1 MASGQRPAPGPPT
14 MQPTATAHGTITQA
28 PGPPAAGRPLFFN
41 RELSWLDF
49 NRRVLELAQDTGWPL
64 LERVKY
70 LAIFSSNLDEF
81 FMKRVGGLQRQR
93 TGNVGD
99 LSMDGLT
106 VQEQLDAIRRHVEPM
121 LAEHARCWQRDLE
134 PALAREGIAIH
145 NYAGLTES
153 DRAAADA
160 YFRLHVFPI
169 LTPLAV
175 DPGHPFPFISNLSKS
190 VGVMLEHP
198 GRAEPSWVR
207 IKVPENLPRW
217 VPLPPRLSFVPLEQV
232 IAGNLALL
240 FPGMKVLEWA
250 MFRVTRNADIEMDAD
265 DAEDLLEM
273 VEQELRARRLARVVR
288 LELPSGM
295 SDQMRDFITAGL
307 EVSPSDVYASDG
319 PIDMDD
325 LFAIASLE
333 LPALKLRPWLSL
345 VPPRLAGEDVDV
357 FEVIRS
363 GDLLV
368 HHPYESFAASVER
381 FVRAAVDDPRVLA
394 IKMTLYRT
402 SSDSSFVPDLIRA
415 AEMGKQVAV
424 LVEIKA
430 RFDEQRNLE
439 LAQRLEKAG
448 VHVVY
453 GLVGLKTHTKITMVV
468 RDEPE
473 GLRTYC
479 HIGTGNYNAKTASLY
494 TDLGLFTCNAAI
506 ADDVIDLF
514 HFLTGRSLKRDYRKL
529 LVAPVNMRDRFL
541 SKIRREIE
549 HAKAGRPARIVAKMN
564 ALQDPKIIT
573 SLYEASHAGVTVDL
587 IVRGFCCLRPKVP
600 GLSDRIRVFSI
611 LGRFLEHSR
620 IFWFQN
626 GSVPTSGSPDG
637 DGGAW
642 ASTDEFY
649 FGSADWMYRNLDYRV
664 EAITPVEDP
673 ALRERLREILDVM
686 LADKGHAWELEPDG
700 TWTRRSTPDNRPA
713 SDTHELLMAR
723 FLRTAKKVRQGR

>member
-1 MASGQRPAPGPPT
+1 
-14 MQPTATAHGTITQA
+14 MQPSATLTGTIA
-28 PGPPAAGRPLFFN
+28 PAAAPASGRPLFFN
-41 RELSWLDF
+41 REISWLDF
-49 NRRVLELAQDTGWPL
+49 NHRVLELAHDTSWPL
-64 LERVKY
+64 LERIKY

-106 VQEQLDAIRRHVEPM
+106 VQEQLDAIRKHIEPM
-121 LAEHARCWQRDLE
+121 LADHARCWQADLE
-134 PALAREGIAIH
+134 PALAREGVAIH
-145 NYAGLTES
+145 TYATLCDE
-153 DRAAADA
+153 DRAAADD
-160 YFRLHVFPI
+160 YFRRHVFPI

-190 VGVMLEHP
+190 LGVMLEHP

-217 VPLPPRLSFVPLEQV
+217 VPLPTRVAAGAGARLSFVPLEQV
-232 IAGNLALL
+232 IAGNLELL
-240 FPGMKVLEWA
+240 FPGMKVIEWA

-265 DAEDLLEM
+265 DADDLLEM

-288 LELPSGM
+288 LELPSNM
-295 SDQMRDFITAGL
+295 SQAMREFIVAGL
-307 EVSPSDVYASDG
+307 EVTPADVYASDG

-325 LFAIASLE
+325 LFAIANLD
-333 LPALKLRPWLSL
+333 LPHLKLKPWVAL
-345 VPPRLAGEDVDV
+345 VPPRLAGDDVDF
-357 FEVIRS
+357 FEVVRS

-381 FVRAAVDDPRVLA
+381 FVKSAVDDPRVLA

-468 RDEPE
+468 RDEPD

-479 HIGTGNYNAKTASLY
+479 HIGTGNYNTRTANLY
-494 TDLGLFTCNAAI
+494 TDLGLFTCNPAI

-541 SKIRREIE
+541 SKIRREID
-549 HAKAGRPARIVAKMN
+549 HARAGRPARIVAKMN
-564 ALQDPKIIT
+564 SLQDPKIIT

-600 GLSDRIRVFSI
+600 GMSDNIRCCSI

-626 GSVPTSGSPDG
+626 GSVPSEGNSSWAGS
-637 DGGAW
+637 
-642 ASTDEFY
+642 DEF
-649 FGSADWMYRNLDYRV
+649 FIGSADWMYRNLDYRV

-673 ALRERLREILDVM
+673 ALRERLREILDIM
-686 LADKGHAWELEPDG
+686 LTDKGHAWELEPDG
-700 TWTRRSTPDNRPA
+700 NWTRRATPDNRPA

>member
-1 MASGQRPAPGPPT
+1 MQPIATAPAVVPAPTPTGPR
-14 MQPTATAHGTITQA
+14 Q
-28 PGPPAAGRPLFFN
+28 LFLN
-41 RELSWLDF
+41 REISWLDF
-49 NRRVLELAQDTGWPL
+49 NHRVLELAQDTTWPL
-64 LERVKY
+64 LERVRY

-93 TGNVGD
+93 TGNVGEVS
-99 LSMDGLT
+99 LDGLT

-121 LAEHARCWQRDLE
+121 LAEHARCWQADLE
-134 PALAREGIAIH
+134 PALAREGITIH
-145 NYAGLTES
+145 SYSGLADA
-153 DRAAADA
+153 DRSAADD
-160 YFRLHVFPI
+160 YFRRHVFPI

-190 VGVMLEHP
+190 LGVMLEHP

-217 VPLPPRLSFVPLEQV
+217 VPVPTARFAFVPLEQV
-232 IAGNLALL
+232 IAGNLGLL
-240 FPGMKVLEWA
+240 FPGMRVIEWA
-250 MFRVTRNADIEMDAD
+250 MFRATRNADIEMDAD
-265 DAEDLLEM
+265 DADDLLEL
-273 VEQELRARRLARVVR
+273 VEQELRRRRLARVVR
-288 LELPSGM
+288 LELPTGM
-295 SDQMRDFITAGL
+295 SQAMRDFIVAGL
-307 EVSPSDVYASDG
+307 EVTPADVYASDG
-319 PIDMDD
+319 PIDLDD
-325 LFAIASLE
+325 LFAIADLA
-333 LPALKLRPWLSL
+333 LPALKVKPWVSL
-345 VPPRLAGEDVDV
+345 VPPRLTGDDVDF

-363 GDLLV
+363 GDLMV

-381 FVRAAVDDPRVLA
+381 FVHAAVTDPKVLA

-402 SSDSSFVPDLIRA
+402 SSDSRFVPDLIRA

-468 RDEPE
+468 RDEPD

-494 TDLGLFTCNAAI
+494 TDLGLFTCNPAI
-506 ADDVIDLF
+506 GEDVIDLF

-541 SKIRREIE
+541 SKIRREID
-549 HAKAGRPARIVAKMN
+549 HARAGRPARIVAKMN
-564 ALQDPKIIT
+564 SLQDPKIIT

-600 GLSDRIRVFSI
+600 GLSDNVRVFSI

-626 GSVPTSGSPDG
+626 AAVPTPG
-637 DGGAW
+637 GGAG
-642 ASTDEFY
+642 TDEF
-649 FGSADWMYRNLDYRV
+649 FIGSADWMYRNLDYRV
-664 EAITPVEDP
+664 EAITPVDDP
-673 ALRERLREILDVM
+673 ALRERLREILDIM

-723 FLRTAKKVRQGR
+723 FSRTAKKVRQGR

>member
-1 MASGQRPAPGPPT
+1 MQQTDNGPIVPASP
-14 MQPTATAHGTITQA
+14 QA
-28 PGPPAAGRPLFFN
+28 PARPLFFN
-41 RELSWLDF
+41 REISWLDF
-49 NRRVLELAQDTGWPL
+49 NQRVLELARDPTWPL

-99 LSMDGLT
+99 LSLDGMT
-106 VQEQLDAIRRHVEPM
+106 VQGQLDAIRRRVEPM
-121 LAEHARCWQRDLE
+121 LAEHADCWQRDLE
-134 PALAREGIAIH
+134 PALAKEGVAIH
-145 NYAGLTES
+145 TYAGLADD
-153 DRAAADA
+153 DRSVADD
-160 YFRLHVFPI
+160 YFRRHVFPI

-190 VGVMLEHP
+190 LGVMLEHP

-217 VPLPPRLSFVPLEQV
+217 VPLPRSPNQPAARMGFVPLEQV
-232 IAGNLALL
+232 IAGNLGQL
-240 FPGMKVLEWA
+240 FPGMRVIEWA
-250 MFRVTRNADIEMDAD
+250 LFRVTRNADVEMDAD
-265 DAEDLLEM
+265 DADDLLEL
-273 VEQELRARRLARVVR
+273 VELELRRRRLARVVR
-288 LELPSGM
+288 LELPTAM
-295 SDQMRDFITAGL
+295 SQQMREFITAGL
-307 EVSPSDVYASDG
+307 EVSPADVYASDG

-325 LFAIASLE
+325 LFALASLE
-333 LPALKLRPWLSL
+333 LPHLK
-345 VPPRLAGEDVDV
+345 
-357 FEVIRS
+357 
-363 GDLLV
+363 
-368 HHPYESFAASVER
+368 
-381 FVRAAVDDPRVLA
+381 RAAVGAAGAAAAGRGGRRLLRGHPQRRRDGPPPVRELQPPASSGSSTQAVNDPRVLA

-402 SSDSSFVPDLIRA
+402 SSATAALCNDLIRA
-415 AEMGKQVAV
+415 AETGKQVAV

-453 GLVGLKTHTKITMVV
+453 GLVGLKTHTKLTMVV
-468 RDEPE
+468 RDEPD

-479 HIGTGNYNAKTASLY
+479 HVGTGNYNRRTAGLY
-494 TDLGLFTCNAAI
+494 TDLGLFTCNPAI
-506 ADDVIDLF
+506 AEDVIDLF

-541 SKIRREIE
+541 SKIRREVD
-549 HAKAGRPARIVAKMN
+549 HARAGRPARIIAKMN
-564 ALQDPKIIT
+564 SLQDPKIIQ

-600 GLSDRIRVFSI
+600 GLSENVRVFSI

-620 IFWFQN
+620 IFHFQN
-626 GSVPTSGSPDG
+626 DRAP
-637 DGGAW
+637 
-642 ASTDEFY
+642 EY
-649 FGSADWMYRNLDYRV
+649 FIGSADWMYRNLDYRV

-673 ALRERLREILDVM
+673 ALRERLREILEIM
-686 LADKGHAWELEPDG
+686 LADKGHAWELDADG
-700 TWTRRSTPDNRPA
+700 SWTRRSTPDNRPA